1 MLKNPRFSL
10 SLIAAAMIA
19 GCATVP
25 PENNSLNEA
34 RSSYNSARNTPQVMQ
49 LAPLELKEAG
59 DTLNMADAAAS
70 RREDVATINQLA
82 YLAKQKV
89 AIAQETA
96 RRKAAELDI
105 ANASARRNEVRLE
118 LRTAEADAA
127 RKRAEAAQQTADR
140 RAAELAEA
148 SAKSKRD
155 QALIAA
161 RMAEVEE
168 ARKQALIAQ
177 QASDQQAAALAE
189 ARAKAESDQA
199 LIAARMAEIEEAR
212 KQTEMAQQT
221 ADQQAAALAEAR
233 AKAESDQ
240 ALIAAR
246 MAEIEEARKQAE
258 MAQQAADQ
266 RAAALAEARAK
277 AERNQAL
284 IAEQEMQLKALQAKK
299 TERGMVITLGDVLFN
314 VNKADLSAG
323 GINNV
328 NKLADFLKKYPQRK
342 VMIEGHTD
350 SRGTDE
356 YNQAL
361 SERRAES
368 VHKALSDMGISS
380 DRVMTRGYGESSP
393 VASNDTVAGRQLNRR
408 VEIILSD
415 EQGTVA
421 PRKEDKEEKP
431 ETGSQP

>member
-1 MLKNPRFSL
+1 MLKNPRFPL
-10 SLIAAAMIA
+10 SLIAIAMIS
-19 GCATVP
+19 GCVTVP

-34 RSSYNSARNTPQVMQ
+34 RSSYNSARNSPQVMQ

-70 RREDVATINQLA
+70 SREDVATVNQLA

-96 RRKAAELDI
+96 RRKAAELEV
-105 ANASARRNEVRLE
+105 ANASAKRNEVRLE
-118 LRTAEADAA
+118 LRTTEADAA
-127 RKRAEAAQQTADR
+127 RKRAEAAQQTADQ

-148 SAKSKRD
+148 SAKAKRD
-155 QALIAA
+155 QTLIAA

-168 ARKQALIAQ
+168 ANKQAAI
-177 QASDQQAAALAE
+177 
-189 ARAKAESDQA
+189 
-199 LIAARMAEIEEAR
+199 
-212 KQTEMAQQT
+212 
-221 ADQQAAALAEAR
+221 
-233 AKAESDQ
+233 
-240 ALIAAR
+240 
-246 MAEIEEARKQAE
+246 
-258 MAQQAADQ
+258 AQQAADQ
-266 RAAALAEARAK
+266 QAAALAEARAK

-284 IAEQEMQLKALQAKK
+284 IAEQEMQLKTLQAKK

-314 VNKADLSAG
+314 VNKAELSAG

-328 NKLADFLKKYPQRK
+328 KKLADFLNKYPQRK

-350 SRGTDE
+350 SRGTNE

-368 VHKALSDMGISS
+368 VQKALADMGISG

-393 VASNDTVAGRQLNRR
+393 VASNDTAAGRQINRR

-415 EQGTVA
+415 DQGMIT
-421 PRKEDKEEKP
+421 PRKEENKP
-431 ETGSQP
+431 